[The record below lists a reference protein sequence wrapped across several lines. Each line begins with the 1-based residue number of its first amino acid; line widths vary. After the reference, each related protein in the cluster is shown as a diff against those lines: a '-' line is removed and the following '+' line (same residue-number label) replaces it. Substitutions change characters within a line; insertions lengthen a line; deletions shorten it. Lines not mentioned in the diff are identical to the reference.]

1 MNGNKLRAALHDPI
15 ARQLSSWWV
24 FIRSIFQFVGVL
36 ILAQSMRAAL
46 GWLGWRL
53 AQPKP
58 HGWLWDALSI
68 LTFLLSGTV
77 LWLIL
82 RPVKRDLGLGW
93 RAMRS
98 GGRAGVLAG
107 GALLLALLVSSALLD
122 PSMLF
127 ANLQSVLVVPLFEE
141 ALFRGWGWSKVER
154 SISGRMAGFLT
165 FLVITGLFALWH
177 LGYSD
182 VVYLR
187 GLENQSTDPPLR
199 MILFYKVMVG
209 GAVGTLA
216 GFARWRTG
224 KLYWSFLLHGF
235 WNMFGR

>member
-1 MNGNKLRAALHDPI
+1 MNGNKLRATLHDSI
-15 ARQLSSWWV
+15 ARQLSNWWV
-24 FIRSIFQFVGVL
+24 FIRLIFQFVGVL

-46 GWLGWRL
+46 GWLCWCL

-58 HGWLWDALSI
+58 HGWVWDALSI

-122 PSMLF
+122 PSLLF

-154 SISGRMAGFLT
+154 SISGRAAGILT
-165 FLVITGLFALWH
+165 FLIITSLFAFWQ
-177 LGYSD
+177 LGYAD
-182 VVYLR
+182 FFYLQR
-187 GLENQSTDPPLR
+187 LMGQAADPSLKA
-199 MILFYKVMVG
+199 ILFYKVLVG
-209 GAVGTLA
+209 GAVGALA